1 MRISEAAHILSIP
14 RHKIMY
20 WRSTG
25 LLDSSVDGLGFEDLK
40 RIRLLEKWRRSG
52 LTLQR
57 IRKLLKSTAER
68 VGEDQGHALLQLE
81 LIQGPTLA
89 VREDASLL
97 DPTQGQGLLD
107 FSDGAGGGPTRSGQV
122 VNLEDRRPGKKDWSD
137 QDDEI
142 LRLLEERLAEEEK
155 GLETSPWPLD
165 VGSPEEGARLFEA
178 IRQSDPR
185 KAMETLER
193 IIEDRPDYLPAR
205 IELGNLFFE
214 KGDLEAA
221 STAYESALEL
231 DPDCVEALYNLAN
244 VYYRLE
250 KFAAS
255 IRLFQRSIDLDPVFP
270 ESYYNLAL
278 VYFSLKYFRES
289 REMFES
295 YLDMDGDSPYAD
307 NARDFL
313 DEIGELETEQPAPGL
328 FDDWAGD

>member
-14 RHKIMY
+14 RHKINY
-20 WRSTG
+20 WKSTG
-25 LLDSSVDGLGFEDLK
+25 LLESSGDGLGFEDLK
-40 RIRLLEKWRRSG
+40 RIRLLEEWRSSG

-57 IRKLLKSTAER
+57 IRKLLKSQASR
-68 VGEDQGHALLQLE
+68 AGEGAGQAMLQLE
-81 LIQGPTLA
+81 LLHGPLLG

-97 DPTQGQGLLD
+97 DPVQGQGLLD
-107 FSDGAGGGPTRSGQV
+107 FAPPSGGQI
-122 VNLEDRRPGKKDWSD
+122 LEMEPRKAPHQPEDWSE

-142 LRLLEERLAEEEK
+142 LKMLEERLAEEEK
-155 GLETSPWPLD
+155 GLDARIPGPEW
-165 VGSPEEGARLFEA
+165 GSPEEGARLFEA
-178 IRQSDPR
+178 IRQSDPER
-185 KAMETLER
+185 AMSTLEA
-193 IIEDRPDYLPAR
+193 IVQDRPDYLPAR

-214 KGDLEAA
+214 KGDLESA

-255 IRLFQRSIDLDPVFP
+255 IRLFHRSIDLDPSFP

-289 REMFES
+289 AELFES
-295 YLDMDGDSPYAD
+295 YLEMDSDSPFAE

-313 DEIGELETEQPAPGL
+313 DEIQELQTDEPSPGL
-328 FDDWAGD
+328 FDDWNGR